1 MFLWFTLLIT
11 GILLACSCGFN
22 LDTNHPIV
30 YEDPLK
36 GAGARGS
43 YFGFS
48 VLLHS
53 GTKPW

>member
-1 MFLWFTLLIT
+1 MVLLFTLLVT
-11 GILLACSCGFN
+11 GVLLACSFGFN
-22 LDTNHPIV
+22 LDINHPIV

-36 GAGARGS
+36 VTGARGS

-53 GTKPW
+53 GTQPW